1 VLPLA
6 LLEQA
11 LQPAEEVMLLELPD
25 TAARRRT
32 AGRLA
37 AAVASI
43 AGRLRAAVAGSAGRL
58 CTTIAGSAAGLTSAR
73 TAVAG
78 SAIGLTA
85 RGAALVAE
93 HLVQKLEPE
102 GLATNGDTKNQ
113 RTEKHHTL
121 HRATSPLLADHARV
135 DVPFARLVTPR
146 L

>member
-43 AGRLRAAVAGSAGRL
+43 AGRL
-58 CTTIAGSAAGLTSAR
+58 R